1 MLRELQTQAIWNDPE
16 RARNLGRERAS
27 LEALVQKLSH
37 LRGSSEEALALL
49 DLAES
54 DRDLSLIP
62 ELRNSLS
69 ALCAA
74 ARSLERAEQFTDP
87 EDSLDAYLEIQAGT
101 GGLEAESW
109 ASALL
114 RMYLRWAAKAGF
126 ATEILSS
133 SANESGGLKQVSV
146 TVVGEFAYGWLRRES
161 GIHRLTR
168 QSPFDAANKVH
179 TSFASVFLTPVTD
192 HQISIVLHPKDLDVQ
207 TYKAS
212 GPGGQY
218 VNKTESAIR
227 IRHLPS
233 GVVVA
238 CQSERSQNH
247 NRATAMKLLTARLH
261 DLELKKQREA
271 SAALEESKSAASFGY
286 AIRSYV
292 LGQSRVKDSRTGVES
307 RDVARVLD
315 GEIDE
320 FLRASLRLR
329 C

>member
-1 MLRELQTQAIWNDPE
+1 VLQELQTRAIWNDPD
-16 RARNLGRERAS
+16 RARSLGRERAS
-27 LEALVQKLSH
+27 LEALVHQLAH
-37 LRGSSEEALALL
+37 LEGSVQEALGLL

-54 DRDLSLIP
+54 DRDLTLIP
-62 ELRNSLS
+62 ELRASLS
-69 ALCAA
+69 ALGDAA
-74 ARSLERAEQFTDP
+74 QSLECAEQFTHP
-87 EDSLDAYLEIQAGT
+87 EDPNDAYLEIQAGT

-109 ASALL
+109 AAALL
-114 RMYLRWAAKAGF
+114 RMYLRWAARAGF

-133 SANESGGLKQVSV
+133 SANESGGLKQV
-146 TVVGEFAYGWLRRES
+146 TVLVAGKYAYGWLRTES

-179 TSFASVFLTPVTD
+179 TSFASVFLSPVVDDRIT
-192 HQISIVLHPKDLDVQ
+192 IVLNPKDLEVQ

-247 NRATAMKLLTARLH
+247 NRATAMKMLTARLH
-261 DLELKKQREA
+261 EAELKKQQA
-271 SAALEESKSAASFGY
+271 VSAALEDSKSAASWGH

-292 LGQSRVKDSRTGVES
+292 IGQSRVKDARTGIES
-307 RDVARVLD
+307 RDIARVLD
-315 GEIDE
+315 GEIEE
-320 FLRASLRLR
+320 FLRASLRFG

>member
-1 MLRELQTQAIWNDPE
+1 MLQELQTRAIWKDPD
-16 RARNLGRERAS
+16 RARSLGRERAS
-27 LEALVQKLSH
+27 LEALVQKLAH
-37 LRGSSEEALALL
+37 LEGSIQEALSLL
-49 DLAES
+49 DLAAA
-54 DRDLSLIP
+54 DRDLTLIS
-62 ELRNSLS
+62 ELQDSYS

-74 ARSLERAEQFTDP
+74 AQSLECAEQFTRP
-87 EDSLDAYLEIQAGT
+87 EDPNDAYLELQAGT

-109 ASALL
+109 VSALL
-114 RMYLRWAAKAGF
+114 RMYLRWAARAGF
-126 ATEILSS
+126 KSEILSS
-133 SANESGGLKQVSV
+133 SANESGGLKQV
-146 TVVGEFAYGWLRRES
+146 TVLVAGKYAYGWLRSES

-179 TSFASVFLTPVTD
+179 TSFASVFVSPVVDDRIT
-192 HQISIVLHPKDLDVQ
+192 IVLNPKDLEVQ

-247 NRATAMKLLTARLH
+247 NRATAMKMLTARLH
-261 DLELKKQREA
+261 EAELKKQQSQ
-271 SAALEESKSAASFGY
+271 SAALEDSKSSASWGY

-292 LGQSRVKDSRTGVES
+292 LGQSRVKDARTGLES
-307 RDVARVLD
+307 RDIARVLD
-315 GEIDE
+315 GQIEE
-320 FLRASLRLR
+320 FLRASLRHG